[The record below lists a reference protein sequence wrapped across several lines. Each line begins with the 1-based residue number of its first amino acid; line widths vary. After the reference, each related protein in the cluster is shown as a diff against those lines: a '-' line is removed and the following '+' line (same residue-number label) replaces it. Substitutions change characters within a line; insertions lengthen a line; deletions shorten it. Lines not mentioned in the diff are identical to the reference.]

1 MKSRYLYPQG
11 KHKAY
16 SERITDFKGL
26 LKKNFPKA
34 LNASSVNS
42 ISMQLSFPRDVCLR
56 VSRAMPKPSPPGFSL
71 FC

>member
-26 LKKNFPKA
+26 LKKK
-34 LNASSVNS
+34 
-42 ISMQLSFPRDVCLR
+42 LSESFKRQFGEFHFDATLLP
-56 VSRAMPKPSPPGFSL
+56 
-71 FC
+71 